1 MKNNGYSVER
11 GTLCLIALL
20 KAHNIKR
27 IVASPGT
34 TNIVFVGSVQNDP
47 WFEVYSSVDERSAAY
62 IACGMAAESGEPVAV
77 VCTGATA
84 SRNYMPGLTE
94 AFYRKLPVL
103 AITYNAGIH
112 SRYQLIAQQI
122 DRSVIPN
129 DVSRMAVNVPI
140 IKDNDDEWHANVN
153 INKALLALRHNG
165 GGPVHIDI
173 STKYSR
179 DFSVFEL
186 PHQRVIER
194 ITQDAQ
200 FPQIDG
206 YNRIAIFIGSHKK
219 FSEEETLLIDQFC
232 SAFNSV
238 VFCDHTSGYHGN
250 YRFLSAFVG
259 AQGCHEAFDNIDL
272 LIHLGEVSGDYYVPL
287 NPKEVWRVN
296 LDGEIKDTFRTLRY
310 VFQMPEG
317 TFFEY
322 YGKEREPKGSTY
334 LSQCQREYKNL
345 LTQIPELPFSNLWI
359 AKETASRIPQD
370 STIHLGILN
379 SLRSWNMFELPT
391 GVESVSNVGGFGI
404 DGILSSMLGASL
416 VHSDRLT
423 FCVLGDLAFFYDLN
437 ALGNRH
443 ISNNMRI
450 MLINNGKGAEF
461 TNFNNTGHVVFGDEA
476 ETYIAAAGHF
486 GNQSQQ
492 LIRHFT
498 EDLGI
503 EYMSASNKDEFLK
516 HINHFT
522 DKNELSKSIIFEI
535 FTDSKDESDALE
547 TISSLKPDDSKISLK
562 SKIKQGIAEL
572 VGEKGRK
579 IIKII
584 RE

>member
-238 VFCDHTSGYHGN
+238 VF
-250 YRFLSAFVG
+250 
-259 AQGCHEAFDNIDL
+259 
-272 LIHLGEVSGDYYVPL
+272 
-287 NPKEVWRVN
+287 
-296 LDGEIKDTFRTLRY
+296 
-310 VFQMPEG
+310 
-317 TFFEY
+317 
-322 YGKEREPKGSTY
+322 
-334 LSQCQREYKNL
+334 
-345 LTQIPELPFSNLWI
+345 
-359 AKETASRIPQD
+359 
-370 STIHLGILN
+370 
-379 SLRSWNMFELPT
+379 
-391 GVESVSNVGGFGI
+391 
-404 DGILSSMLGASL
+404 
-416 VHSDRLT
+416 
-423 FCVLGDLAFFYDLN
+423 
-437 ALGNRH
+437 
-443 ISNNMRI
+443 
-450 MLINNGKGAEF
+450 
-461 TNFNNTGHVVFGDEA
+461 
-476 ETYIAAAGHF
+476 
-486 GNQSQQ
+486 
-492 LIRHFT
+492 
-498 EDLGI
+498 
-503 EYMSASNKDEFLK
+503 
-516 HINHFT
+516 
-522 DKNELSKSIIFEI
+522 
-535 FTDSKDESDALE
+535 
-547 TISSLKPDDSKISLK
+547 
-562 SKIKQGIAEL
+562 
-572 VGEKGRK
+572 
-579 IIKII
+579 
-584 RE
+584 